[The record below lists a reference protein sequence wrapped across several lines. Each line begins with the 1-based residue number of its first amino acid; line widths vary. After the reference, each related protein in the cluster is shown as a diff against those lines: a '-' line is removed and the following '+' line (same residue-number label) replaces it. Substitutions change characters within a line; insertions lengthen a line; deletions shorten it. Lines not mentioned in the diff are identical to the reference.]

1 VGVIAKSEQEDLF
14 LEMSTADDF
23 VGHMTDFAIRG
34 ISFTSRKRGWAFDNV
49 KNFEVSLKFVLRLIW
64 NLSRLYSWKSPKP
77 QVKRDNFCRREF
89 PTRQGQP
96 GRG

>member
-23 VGHMTDFAIRG
+23 VGHMTDFSISG

-49 KNFEVSLKFVLRLIW
+49 KNFEVSLKLVLILIW
-64 NLSRLYSWKSPKP
+64 NLSRLYSWLSKVSS
-77 QVKRDNFCRREF
+77 EA
-89 PTRQGQP
+89 
-96 GRG
+96 